1 MTKNTFSF
9 QNIIAQQTYKLILG
23 MKSTHVEIPTKVLL
37 ILANEIYVPLKLHA
51 YGLDRSSLK
60 VSESYLSNR

>member
-23 MKSTHVEIPTKVLL
+23 MKSTSVEIPTKVLL

>member
-1 MTKNTFSF
+1 MTKDTFNF

-23 MKSTHVEIPTKVLL
+23 MKSTSVEIPTKVLL

>member
-1 MTKNTFSF
+1 MTKDTFSF

-23 MKSTHVEIPTKVLL
+23 MKSTSVEIPTKVLL

>member
-23 MKSTHVEIPTKVLL
+23 MKSTSMEIPTKVLL